1 MASLT
6 QIHNIQICVGDGYDK
21 EFGEF
26 LQEHS
31 VSMEPSGNA
40 EEAHAEGGRF
50 AHFLAEFCD
59 PSWLKGL
66 SDALPAQRFPYC
78 MVLGYAEGKPYY
90 ITFFPIESIPHGTSL
105 QAELEAKIIPLLRR
119 EFDSLLV
126 IAVGT
131 ELDRE
136 TSIPVFWYWRLS
148 PRKPALAFDWEREQ
162 IQ

>member
-1 MASLT
+1 MERT
-6 QIHNIQICVGDGYDK
+6 QVHNIQICVGDGYDA
-21 EFGEF
+21 EFSKF

-40 EEAHAEGGRF
+40 DEAQAEGQRF

-78 MVLGYAEGKPYY
+78 TVLGFADGKPHW
-90 ITFFPIESIPHGTSL
+90 ITNFPVETMPHGTSL
-105 QAELEAKIIPLLRR
+105 QEEIETKIAPLLRR
-119 EFDSLLV
+119 EYDSLLV
-126 IAVGT
+126 IGVGT

-136 TSIPVFWYWRLS
+136 TGIPYSWVWRLT
-148 PRKPALAFDWEREQ
+148 PQKPVLAYDWEREQ